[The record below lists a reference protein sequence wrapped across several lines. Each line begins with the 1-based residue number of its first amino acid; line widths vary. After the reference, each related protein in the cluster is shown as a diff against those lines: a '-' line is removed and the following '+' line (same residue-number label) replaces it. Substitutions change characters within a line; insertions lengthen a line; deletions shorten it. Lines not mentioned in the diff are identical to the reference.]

1 MSGCQNKKKI
11 INENNQCIDN
21 CINSTQYKY
30 EYNDKC
36 YSNCPNGLLSDSTN
50 IINYICKCELE
61 KCLKCP
67 TVALSLNLCTEC
79 NNNYYPMENDPS
91 NRGEYINC
99 YNQTPTGYYFDNIQK
114 IYKSCYYSCQSY
126 W

>member
-1 MSGCQNKKKI
+1 MNNK
-11 INENNQCIDN
+11 
-21 CINSTQYKY
+21 
-30 EYNDKC
+30 
-36 YSNCPNGLLSDSTN
+36 
-50 IINYICKCELE
+50 CKCELE

-114 IYKSCYYSCQSY
+114 IYKSCYYSCETCEISQGYSKIWEISHKY
-126 W
+126 